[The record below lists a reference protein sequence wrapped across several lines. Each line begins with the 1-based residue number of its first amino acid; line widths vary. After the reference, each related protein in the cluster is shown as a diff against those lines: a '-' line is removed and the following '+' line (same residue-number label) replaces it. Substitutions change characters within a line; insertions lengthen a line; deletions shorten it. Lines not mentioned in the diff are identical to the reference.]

1 MEVRIL
7 QSQELLPA
15 LHLVW
20 EVFAE
25 DVAPSYTPE
34 GVAEFQKFIKYD
46 NMRASAERGET
57 IFFGAFAG
65 ADLCGVMAVKS
76 IGHICLF
83 YVKKDC
89 QGKGIGRMLFTS
101 VYHFCAKQLRVSR
114 ITVNAAPEA
123 AAKYQHMGMRQTD
136 AEQNVNGMRFIPM
149 EMYVRPADLPQQSK
163 NRTGWIAGGIVAAVL
178 GLVLI
183 VAGGTVLIKN
193 LYKINQ
199 QIMAGGIGN
208 NGKQWDD
215 GDPMNPDSPDW
226 DDDDP
231 MNPDSPLWDERDKY
245 GDDGG
250 ETPGSAGSSGLLGV
264 AAVPE
269 YIADDLSY
277 EIEEDSYTYTDDKK
291 QSMLVSFN
299 VQYPVLN
306 GLDAAVQE
314 KINAQIKKCAM
325 ATVDEIYTNPSQEV
339 KEKVLG
345 STNPILASVVTY
357 KVSYANEQFISIIF
371 EDMGARGSQE
381 DAYQH
386 LRTLNIG
393 LKDGK
398 VYTVKDIVNLDGD
411 FVEEW
416 LEIMRDEAG
425 EVNFLA
431 ELDEESMISTL
442 SGKSIDGNYVANF
455 FVDKDG
461 VEIGYDLNYV
471 NGDPADLK
479 FVWVTAPFTFEE
491 IKPYQKDME
500 FWKFFG

>member
-46 NMRASAERGET
+46 HMRAMFERRE
-57 IFFGAFAG
+57 IVFFGAFEG
-65 ADLCGVMAVKS
+65 AEMCGVMAVKS

-89 QGKGIGRMLFTS
+89 QGKGVGRMLFTS
-101 VYHFCAKQLRVSR
+101 VYHFCAKQLKAFR

-123 AAKYQHMGMRQTD
+123 AAKYQHMGMLPMD
-136 AEQNVNGMRFIPM
+136 AEQNVNGMRYIPM
-149 EMYVRPADLPQQSK
+149 EMYVNPTDMQPEQRQKSH
-163 NRTGWIAGGIVAAVL
+163 TGWIIGGVIAGIIGIMLIAAS
-178 GLVLI
+178 
-183 VAGGTVLIKN
+183 GTFLIKN
-193 LYKINQ
+193 MYKLND
-199 QIMAGGIGN
+199 QIADSIGKN
-208 NGKQWDD
+208 EKQ
-215 GDPMNPDSPDW
+215 W

-245 GDDGG
+245 GDD
-250 ETPGSAGSSGLLGV
+250 EEAPKDPGASATTGT
-264 AAVPE
+264 AAIPE
-269 YIADDLSY
+269 YIASDLPY
-277 EIEEDSYTYTDDKK
+277 EMEEDTYTFTDDEK

-357 KVSYANEQFISIIF
+357 KVTYANEQFISIIF

-386 LRTLNIG
+386 MRTLNIG

-398 VYTVKDIVNLDGD
+398 VYTVKDIVDLDGG

-425 EVNFLA
+425 DVNFLA
-431 ELDEESMISTL
+431 ELDEESMVSTL

>member
-1 MEVRIL
+1 MEVRML
-7 QSQELLPA
+7 QKPELLPA

-46 NMRASAERGET
+46 NMRAMYERREVV
-57 IFFGAFAG
+57 FFGAFEG
-65 ADLCGVMAVKS
+65 TELCGIMAVKS

-83 YVKKDC
+83 YVKKNC
-89 QGKGIGRMLFTS
+89 QGKGVGRMLFAS

-123 AAKYQHMGMRQTD
+123 AAKYQHMGMRQTE

-149 EMYVRPADLPQQSK
+149 EMYVSPADMQPMQQQKSH
-163 NRTGWIAGGIVAAVL
+163 TSWLVGGVIAAVI
-178 GLVLI
+178 GVMLVA
-183 VAGGTVLIKN
+183 VGGTFLIKN
-193 LYKINQ
+193 MYKLNR
-199 QIMAGGIGN
+199 QIADGIDRN
-208 NGKQWDD
+208 EEQWD
-215 GDPMNPDSPDW
+215 N
-226 DDDDP
+226 DDP

-245 GDDGG
+245 GDDGEVPGG
-250 ETPGSAGSSGLLGV
+250 EDTSGASGV
-264 AAVPE
+264 AAIPE
-269 YIADDLSY
+269 YIAANLPY
-277 EIEEDSYTYTDDKK
+277 EIKEDSYTYTDDEK
-291 QSMLVSFN
+291 QSMLISFN
-299 VQYPVLN
+299 VQYPMLQ
-306 GLDAAVQE
+306 GLDTAVQD

-325 ATVDEIYTNPSQEV
+325 TTVDEIYNNPTQEF
-339 KEKVLG
+339 KEKVLET
-345 STNPILASVVTY
+345 TNPILASVVNY
-357 KVSYANEQFISIIF
+357 KVTYASEQFISIVF

-398 VYTVKDIVNLDGD
+398 VYTVQDIVNLDGV

-416 LEIMRDEAG
+416 LDIMRDEAG
-425 EVNFLA
+425 DVNFLA

-442 SGKSIDGNYVANF
+442 GGKSIDGNYVANF

-471 NGDPADLK
+471 SGDPADLK
-479 FVWVTAPFTFEE
+479 FAWVTAPFTFEE
-491 IKPYQKDME
+491 IKPYQKDKE
-500 FWKFFG
+500 FWKFFN